1 MGQKVLK
8 GSGFQPRATE
18 GSSFQKG
25 VAHVGT
31 LFGHKVLHSMV
42 TLNELFVFSITW
54 GNLVPTWVWNLL
66 AYSGRVEW
74 QKKPGGARRTENES
88 LHRNK
93 IPPGANF
100 GGHAQPG

>member
-31 LFGHKVLHSMV
+31 FFGHKGLHSMV
-42 TLNELFVFSITW
+42 TFDELFVFLITW
-54 GNLVPTWVWNLL
+54 GNLVPTWVWGPL
-66 AYSGRVEW
+66 AYCGRGKL
-74 QKKPGGARRTENES
+74 QKSQEAPEDGKRVPA
-88 LHRNK
+88 
-93 IPPGANF
+93 P
-100 GGHAQPG
+100 